1 MGPTTSVAELV
12 AGVLRP
18 LTTARWTDE
27 EFFRRAQAAAAG
39 AGRGPLVIIVDGVPS
54 PLMGE
59 QERLG
64 RAIARLAADCR
75 RADVKLILTCHA
87 HIWSLNR
94 LAAYVAP
101 NDLFLLAPLPA
112 SSGHGATGED
122 AARFD
127 ARASFVLGG
136 LHPDKIVEIVGS
148 RFGADIAAR
157 VAPHLSAPEFAPLRT
172 PYLLD
177 LYLREFAADLSGPG
191 QALPLPDVDRLLDDH
206 IARALSR
213 VARAVQAR
221 PEAVRAAFE
230 VLVQDLWDARLTAS
244 GLDYPTAIDSLDRHL
259 RHRGEVA
266 FDALIRE
273 GLLTP
278 AGRLALA
285 EPAVAARL
293 FAHEVQRRLAM
304 GDVAFDGLRPEVDG
318 DIVVALLRA
327 AADPVPY
334 AESLLRRDARWLEA
348 VVGGLAQ
355 CSPDDMRILAFLTVL
370 SRPDLGSTRLS
381 RRIACEALVVCQANY
396 EQ

>member
-75 RADVKLILTCHA
+75 RADVKLVLTCHA

-112 SSGHGATGED
+112 SFGHGATGED

-157 VAPHLSAPEFAPLRT
+157 VAPHLSGR
-172 PYLLD
+172 
-177 LYLREFAADLSGPG
+177 AATVASRP
-191 QALPLPDVDRLLDDH
+191 
-206 IARALSR
+206 ARRPSLHN
-213 VARAVQAR
+213 VQAR
-221 PEAVRAAFE
+221 PARGRVTVAHARPSTPPASSTCISSSSVAIWRSLSSAEAMIF
-230 VLVQDLWDARLTAS
+230 S
-244 GLDYPTAIDSLDRHL
+244 GDNWVTS
-259 RHRGEVA
+259 
-266 FDALIRE
+266 
-273 GLLTP
+273 
-278 AGRLALA
+278 AGRLGFLA
-285 EPAVAARL
+285 V
-293 FAHEVQRRLAM
+293 M
-304 GDVAFDGLRPEVDG
+304 
-318 DIVVALLRA
+318 
-327 AADPVPY
+327 
-334 AESLLRRDARWLEA
+334 S
-348 VVGGLAQ
+348 
-355 CSPDDMRILAFLTVL
+355 
-370 SRPDLGSTRLS
+370 
-381 RRIACEALVVCQANY
+381 
-396 EQ
+396 